1 MIWSEY
7 KRILEIVRTERKED
21 ITQLDRNVW
30 SLGKEGHISLD
41 DHIFM
46 NYNDLIE
53 YLETQLENTSGGF
66 GDDFA

>member
-7 KRILEIVRTERKED
+7 KRILEIVRTEKKED
-21 ITQLDRNVW
+21 ITQLDRNFW
-30 SLGKEGHISLD
+30 SLGKEVHISLD

-53 YLETQLENTSGGF
+53 YLELQLENTSGGF
-66 GDDFA
+66 GDDFR

>member
-7 KRILEIVRTERKED
+7 MRILEIVRTERKED
-21 ITQLDRNVW
+21 ITQLDNNFW
-30 SLGKEGHISLD
+30 SLGKEGEILLD

-66 GDDFA
+66 GDDFR

>member
-21 ITQLDRNVW
+21 ITQLDNNFW
-30 SLGKEGHISLD
+30 SLGKEGEILLD

-66 GDDFA
+66 GDDFR